1 MATMN
6 TGLGGTAGYGEQS
19 FRTSTVS
26 GNLDDGFVNVNV
38 TSVFGAGG
46 MNINGTSYTSMFIS
60 SNGLITF
67 ASGVTSYT
75 PTALTALGQPSLAPF
90 WTDADI
96 NKGGEIYWDL
106 DPTTGKITVTWLF
119 VPGP

>member
-1 MATMN
+1 MPLLPQRVLQTRKGLRREGKSELGHMATMN
-6 TGLGGTAGYGEQS
+6 SGLGGAAGYGEQS

-26 GNLDDGFVNVNV
+26 GNLDDGFVTVNV

-46 MNINGTSYTSMFIS
+46 MNINGTNYTSIFIS

-75 PTALTALGQPSLAPF
+75 VSYTHLTLPTILR
-90 WTDADI
+90 
-96 NKGGEIYWDL
+96 
-106 DPTTGKITVTWLF
+106 V
-119 VPGP
+119 